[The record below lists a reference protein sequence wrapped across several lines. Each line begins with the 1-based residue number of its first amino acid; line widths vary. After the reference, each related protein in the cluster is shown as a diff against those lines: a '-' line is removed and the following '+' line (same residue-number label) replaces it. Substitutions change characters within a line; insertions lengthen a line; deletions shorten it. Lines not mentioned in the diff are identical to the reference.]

1 MEEGKDKLKRN
12 QPLELEK
19 WTYKG
24 KPLRI
29 LSTTLG
35 IALVAN
41 MLLMTNA
48 YGESPSPS
56 PALADSPKLVEYSSD
71 AVKKYYDPSVDWN
84 ISVPFDDK
92 GKPIEAAQGN
102 SGTATGADNSSG
114 GNTTIINNGGGYGG
128 GGIGWTDLLLFHMIF
143 NRGSMFSSNQ
153 WNNSRPIFSSGT
165 NRPYQ
170 AKSFTS
176 DTFQNKPT
184 SGSSVRPKTSKSS
197 GTFSTK
203 SSKSTSSTK
212 GGIGGKSSGFGS
224 SSKSS
229 GSSFGG

>member
-1 MEEGKDKLKRN
+1 MKEEKDKVN
-12 QPLELEK
+12 PDQPLAIEK

-56 PALADSPKLVEYSSD
+56 PALADSPKLVEYSSE

-84 ISVPFDDK
+84 IPVPFDDK
-92 GKPIEAAQGN
+92 GQPIDAGQAGSST
-102 SGTATGADNSSG
+102 SGSESSS

-128 GGIGWTDLLLFHMIF
+128 GGIGWTELLLFHMIF
-143 NRGSMFSSNQ
+143 NRGNSFSSNQ

-184 SGSSVRPKTSKSS
+184 TGSTVRPITSKSS

-203 SSKSTSSTK
+203 NSKSTSSSK
-212 GGIGGKSSGFGS
+212 GGIGGKSSGFSS

-229 GSSFGG
+229 GSSFGS

>member
-1 MEEGKDKLKRN
+1 MEEEKDKLKLN

-29 LSTTLG
+29 LSTALG

-48 YGESPSPS
+48 YGESPSPT
-56 PALADSPKLVEYSSD
+56 PAIADSPKLVEYSSD

-84 ISVPFDDK
+84 IPVPFNDK
-92 GKPIEAAQGN
+92 GQPIEQAQAG
-102 SGTATGADNSSG
+102 SGDSGSQSSS

-184 SGSSVRPKTSKSS
+184 TGSTVRPKTSKSS

-203 SSKSTSSTK
+203 NSKSTSSTK

-229 GSSFGG
+229 GSSFGS

>member
-1 MEEGKDKLKRN
+1 MNEEKDKVNLDPSL
-12 QPLELEK
+12 QLEK

-41 MLLMTNA
+41 MLLMTNV
-48 YGESPSPS
+48 YGESPSPT
-56 PALADSPKLVEYSSD
+56 PALADSPTLVEYSSE

-84 ISVPFDDK
+84 IPVPFDDK
-92 GKPIEAAQGN
+92 GEPIETAKAGTEASGSESN
-102 SGTATGADNSSG
+102 S

-143 NRGSMFSSNQ
+143 NSGRSFSSNQ
-153 WNNSRPIFSSGT
+153 WNNSRPIFNSGT

-176 DTFQNKPT
+176 ETFQNKPT
-184 SGSSVRPKTSKSS
+184 TGSTVRPKTSKSS

-224 SSKSS
+224 SSKSR

>member
-1 MEEGKDKLKRN
+1 MKEESKSVIQD
-12 QPLELEK
+12 QPAELEK

-29 LSTTLG
+29 LSTSLG

-41 MLLMTNA
+41 MLMMPYV
-48 YGESPSPS
+48 YGAETPSPT
-56 PALADSPKLVEYSSD
+56 PTDGPKLVEYSSEQ
-71 AVKKYYDPSVDWN
+71 VKKYYDPNVDWN
-84 ISVPFDDK
+84 IPVPFDEK
-92 GKPIEAAQGN
+92 GQPVQETNAG
-102 SGTATGADNSSG
+102 SGSSETT

-128 GGIGWTDLLLFHMIF
+128 GGIGWTELLLFHMLF
-143 NRGSMFSSNQ
+143 NRGNSFSSNQ
-153 WNNSRPIFSSGT
+153 WNNSRPVFDPGT

-184 SGSSVRPKTSKSS
+184 TGSSVRPKTSKSS

-203 SSKSTSSTK
+203 SNKSSSSTK
-212 GGIGGKSSGFGS
+212 GGIGGKSSGFSS

-229 GSSFGG
+229 GSSFGS

>member
-1 MEEGKDKLKRN
+1 MKEDKAKVIPD
-12 QPLELEK
+12 QPLAIEK

-29 LSTTLG
+29 LSTSLG

-41 MLLMTNA
+41 MLLMSSA

-56 PALADSPKLVEYSSD
+56 PAVAGSPTLVEYSSE
-71 AVKKYYDPSVDWN
+71 AVKKYYDPNVDWN
-84 ISVPFDDK
+84 IPVPFDDK
-92 GKPIEAAQGN
+92 GQPIAEAQAG
-102 SGTATGADNSSG
+102 SGGTGSESSS

-128 GGIGWTDLLLFHMIF
+128 GGIGWTELLLFHMIF
-143 NRGSMFSSNQ
+143 NRGSSFSSNQ

-184 SGSSVRPKTSKSS
+184 TGSTVRPVTSKSS

-203 SSKSTSSTK
+203 NSKSTSSTK
-212 GGIGGKSSGFGS
+212 GGIGGNSSGFS
-224 SSKSS
+224 SSGKSS
-229 GSSFGG
+229 GSSFGS

>member
-1 MEEGKDKLKRN
+1 MKEEIKTTN
-12 QPLELEK
+12 QESPIALEK

-29 LSTTLG
+29 LSTSLG

-48 YGESPSPS
+48 YGAPSPT
-56 PALADSPKLVEYSSD
+56 PALADSPTLVEYSSD

-84 ISVPFDDK
+84 IPVPFDDK
-92 GKPIEAAQGN
+92 GKPIQSAQTG
-102 SGTATGADNSSG
+102 SGDSG
-114 GNTTIINNGGGYGG
+114 SQSTSGNTTIINNGGGYGG
-128 GGIGWTDLLLFHMIF
+128 GGIGWTELLLFHMIF
-143 NRGSMFSSNQ
+143 NRGNSFSSNQ

-184 SGSSVRPKTSKSS
+184 TGSTVRPVTSKSS

-203 SSKSTSSTK
+203 NSKATSSSK
-212 GGIGGKSSGFGS
+212 GGIGGKSSGFSS

-229 GSSFGG
+229 GSSFGS

>member
-1 MEEGKDKLKRN
+1 MKEESKHISPK
-12 QPLELEK
+12 PSTELEK

-29 LSTTLG
+29 LSTSLG

-41 MLLMTNA
+41 MLLMSNV
-48 YGESPSPS
+48 YGATASPT
-56 PALADSPKLVEYSSD
+56 PADGPKLVEYSSEQ
-71 AVKKYYDPSVDWN
+71 VKKYYDPSVDWN
-84 ISVPFDDK
+84 IPVPFDDK
-92 GKPIEAAQGN
+92 GQPKEEVQ
-102 SGTATGADNSSG
+102 SGSS
-114 GNTTIINNGGGYGG
+114 NTTIINNGGGYGG

-143 NRGSMFSSNQ
+143 NNGGIFSSNR
-153 WNNSRPIFSSGT
+153 WNNSRPVFNPGT

-176 DTFQNKPT
+176 ETFQNKPT
-184 SGSSVRPKTSKSS
+184 TGSSVRPKTSSSS

-212 GGIGGKSSGFGS
+212 GSIGGNSSGFS

-229 GSSFGG
+229 GSSFGS

>member
-1 MEEGKDKLKRN
+1 MEEEKEKVNLDH
-12 QPLELEK
+12 PLLLEK

-41 MLLMTNA
+41 MLMMTNA
-48 YGESPSPS
+48 YGESPSPT
-56 PALADSPKLVEYSSD
+56 PTLADSPKLVEYSSE

-84 ISVPFDDK
+84 IPVPFDDK
-92 GKPIEAAQGN
+92 GKPTEAAQAGSDA
-102 SGTATGADNSSG
+102 SGSGSST

-128 GGIGWTDLLLFHMIF
+128 GGIGWTELLLFHMIF
-143 NRGSMFSSNQ
+143 NSGRSYSSNQ
-153 WNNSRPIFSSGT
+153 WNNSRPIFNSGT

-184 SGSSVRPKTSKSS
+184 TGSTVRPKTSKSS

-203 SSKSTSSTK
+203 NSKSTSSTK
-212 GGIGGKSSGFGS
+212 GGIGGKSSGFSS

-229 GSSFGG
+229 GSSFGS

>member
-1 MEEGKDKLKRN
+1 MKEEKDKVKTD
-12 QPLELEK
+12 QPLALEK

-29 LSTTLG
+29 LSTSLG

-41 MLLMTNA
+41 MLLMTNV
-48 YGESPSPS
+48 YGESPSPT
-56 PALADSPKLVEYSSD
+56 PALADSPKLVEYSSPE
-71 AVKKYYDPSVDWN
+71 VKKYYDPSVDWN
-84 ISVPFDDK
+84 IPVPFDDK
-92 GKPIEAAQGN
+92 GMPVEGAQAG
-102 SGTATGADNSSG
+102 SGGAGSDSSS

-128 GGIGWTDLLLFHMIF
+128 GGIGWTELLLFHMIF
-143 NRGSMFSSNQ
+143 NRGNSFSSNQ
-153 WNNSRPIFSSGT
+153 WNNSRPIFSSET

-184 SGSSVRPKTSKSS
+184 TGSTVRPVTSKSS

-203 SSKSTSSTK
+203 NSKATSSSKS
-212 GGIGGKSSGFGS
+212 GIGGKSSGFSS

-229 GSSFGG
+229 SSSFGS

>member
-1 MEEGKDKLKRN
+1 MQMEEEKDKLKLN
-12 QPLELEK
+12 QPLALEK

-41 MLLMTNA
+41 MLLLSNA
-48 YGESPSPS
+48 YGESPSPT
-56 PALADSPKLVEYSSD
+56 PVIEDSPKLVEYSSE
-71 AVKKYYDPSVDWN
+71 AVKKYYDPSGDWN
-84 ISVPFDDK
+84 IPVPFDDK
-92 GKPIEAAQGN
+92 GQPTEQVQAG
-102 SGTATGADNSSG
+102 SGASGSESST

-143 NRGSMFSSNQ
+143 NRGGMFSSNQ

-184 SGSSVRPKTSKSS
+184 TGSTVRPKTSKSS

-203 SSKSTSSTK
+203 NSKSTSSTK
-212 GGIGGKSSGFGS
+212 GGIGGKSSGFS
-224 SSKSS
+224 SSGKSS
-229 GSSFGG
+229 GSSFGS